1 MQEVDIA
8 IVGGGVIGSSL
19 AVALAQFT
27 DFKVALIDA
36 LPAEHQVQLSA
47 LDQRSIALSLASC
60 RLFKHLGLWS
70 CLQISAQPIEHI
82 EVSEQGA
89 WSKTRL
95 DAQALGYRA
104 FGYVIPLYQIQ
115 QALNEKI
122 HSQSSRD
129 SCQSTLIHQQGMRLC
144 QLDFNQA
151 DHAVLTLQADQQKTQ
166 LAAKLVVGADGTS
179 STVRRLA
186 GMPIEQ
192 YDYQQQALVVNLQ
205 LKHDH
210 RSRSF
215 ERFTQSGS
223 LGLLPLTERRLA
235 LFWAAPTNE
244 ITSLL
249 ALPEQDFIE
258 RLYEVIGYSLGRCTS
273 IGRRMVFPLKKTVV
287 KSAWRERCVLLGN
300 AEHTLHPLSGQGLNL
315 GLYDLACLVDRF
327 IDIDCAL
334 DQDALGSA
342 AMLARYSQS
351 KQRRNQHIMH
361 DVDCLLT
368 GFANPLAVVGRLR
381 RTWLSN
387 LELVSLLRQARVKKT
402 VGYQLP
408 GLLTIAGFCDHF
420 GLDQS
425 VRAIR

>member
-8 IVGGGVIGSSL
+8 IVGGGVIGASL
-19 AVALAQFT
+19 ALALTQFT
-27 DFKVALIDA
+27 DFKVALIEA

-70 CLQISAQPIEHI
+70 CLQMSAQPIEHI

-104 FGYVIPLYQIQ
+104 FGYVIPLDQIQ
-115 QALNEKI
+115 QILNEKI

-129 SCQSTLIHQQGMRLC
+129 SYHSALIHQQGMRLC

-151 DHAVLTLQADQQKTQ
+151 DRAVLTLQADQQKTQ

-205 LKHDH
+205 LKHGH
-210 RSRSF
+210 RGRSF

-249 ALPEQDFIE
+249 AISEQDFIE
-258 RLYEVIGYSLGRCTS
+258 RLYEVIGYSLGRCTA
-273 IGRRMVFPLKKTVV
+273 IGRRMVFPLKKMVV

-315 GLYDLACLVDRF
+315 GLYDLACLVDSF
-327 IDIDCAL
+327 IDID
-334 DQDALGSA
+334 QDVLGSA

-361 DVDCLLT
+361 DVDCLLA
-368 GFANPLAVVGRLR
+368 GFANPLGIVSQLR
-381 RTWLSN
+381 RTWLSS

-408 GLLTIAGFCDHF
+408 GLLTIAGICDHS
-420 GLDQS
+420 GLDQ
-425 VRAIR
+425 